1 MKKILLTLITFF
13 ALSNSFSQVIVLNTI
28 KNSNPYG
35 SALCGENI
43 LIKVD
48 FPTTNE
54 SVYLDSKTIVSDTV
68 KSYISINYYL
78 KKNVGKVASQTT
90 DSSILNSYIT
100 KLYTNP
106 KWHVVQ
112 NFYLDSVS
120 VYSKDVEF
128 NPFATCFKYNYS
140 CEKVSVMRHKLM
152 LNCSATVD
160 ITKKYT
166 EQSNDTLNMIYNDS
180 TIATGFKC
188 ASSMYI
194 KHIDTLSISNLG
206 NINYTINTK
215 QTEIQYTICPFVPPC
230 YQPKYSLSNI
240 IGKADLSKCIPTV
253 VEDSELN
260 TTEVYPNPASDKV
273 YITSKPEI
281 IELIDIY
288 GQKHSINDSGSYD
301 LSELKAGIYLLQ
313 YEIENKTVNKKLI
326 IK

>member
-13 ALSNSFSQVIVLNTI
+13 ALSNSFSQVIVLNPV

-48 FPTTNE
+48 FPKTNE
-54 SVYLDSKTIVSDTV
+54 SVYLDSKKIVSDTV

-100 KLYTNP
+100 KFYTNP
-106 KWHVVQ
+106 YWHVVHT
-112 NFYLDSVS
+112 FYLDSVF

-140 CEKVSVMRHKLM
+140 CEKVSVMRNKLK

-188 ASSMYI
+188 ASSKYI

-206 NINYTINTK
+206 NVNYTINTK

-240 IGKADLSKCIPTV
+240 IGKADLSKCIPTSV
-253 VEDSELN
+253 DDVELN
-260 TTEVYPNPASDKV
+260 TIDVYPNPASDKL

-281 IELIDIY
+281 IQLIDVY
-288 GQKHSINDSGSYD
+288 GQQHSFNGSGKYD
-301 LSELKAGIYLLQ
+301 VSQLKRGIYTVLYQQNGNMVREKLV
-313 YEIENKTVNKKLI
+313 IE
-326 IK
+326 